1 MRESN
6 VKKLILTI
14 PEIQKRF
21 EDMSFQERA
30 KVYTDLEK
38 EKEERREQEKRK
50 SWEELVER
58 KKMHRSMLYTDFVQT
73 SGVPK
78 IFLGV
83 QLPTDYEKHISL
95 FITGACGTG
104 KTHKAVSLLKG
115 YAESRPCPEFVHPYK
130 NLPIFITIPELLM
143 KIRSCFSLNEGE
155 ESIVRKYSDCS
166 LLVLDDLGVEK
177 TSDWSLQTLYIILN
191 NRYSEQL
198 QTIITS
204 NLTIDEIGEKMGDR
218 IASRIAGMCKI
229 VKLTGKDR
237 RLKNGKT

>member
-1 MRESN
+1 MKRRTS
-6 VKKLILTI
+6 K
-14 PEIQKRF
+14 IQK
-21 EDMSFQERA
+21 E
-30 KVYTDLEK
+30 
-38 EKEERREQEKRK
+38 
-50 SWEELVER
+50 
-58 KKMHRSMLYTDFVQT
+58 MLYENYIQA

-78 IFLGV
+78 IFLSV
-83 QLPTDYEKHISL
+83 KLPIDYEKHISL

-104 KTHKAVSLLKG
+104 KTYKAVSLLKG
-115 YAESRPCPEFVHPYK
+115 YAISLPCPDFILPFK
-130 NLPIFITIPELLM
+130 NLPIFITVPELLM
-143 KIRSCFSLNEGE
+143 KIRSCFSVNECE
-155 ESIVRKYSDCS
+155 ETIVRRYSDCP
-166 LLVLDDLGVEK
+166 LLVLDDLGIEK